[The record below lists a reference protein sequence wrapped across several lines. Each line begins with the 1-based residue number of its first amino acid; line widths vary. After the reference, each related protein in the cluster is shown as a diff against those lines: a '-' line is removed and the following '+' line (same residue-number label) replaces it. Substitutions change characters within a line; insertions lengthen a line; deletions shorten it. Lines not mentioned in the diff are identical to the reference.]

1 MGAFFQSFDITWAN
15 FIAQFVAFGLLI
27 VLMSVV
33 AYKPLLRMLD
43 ERSNKV
49 KESMEQAQQVREQT
63 VHAEEELKK
72 QVEEGRR
79 EGQEIV
85 ARAMR
90 AGEEIKQKSQEDAKK
105 EGEALIAQARSEIQS
120 ERDQAISEVRKEFA
134 DLAITAAEKVIDR
147 SLDKEAHRDLIDK
160 VLAESKPKQG

>member
-15 FIAQFVAFGLLI
+15 FIAQFVSFALLIGLLY
-27 VLMSVV
+27 LV
-33 AYKPLLRMLD
+33 AYKPFLRMLD
-43 ERSNKV
+43 QRSNKV
-49 KESMEQAQQVREQT
+49 KQSMEQAQQVQEQT

-72 QVEEGRR
+72 QIDEGRR
-79 EGQEIV
+79 EGQEII

-90 AGEEIKQKSQEDAKK
+90 AGEEIKQKAAEDAKK
-105 EGEALIAQARSEIQS
+105 QGEALVAQARNEIQS
-120 ERDQAISEVRKEFA
+120 ERDQAIGEIRQEFA

-147 SLDKEAHRDLIDK
+147 SLNKEAHRDLIDK